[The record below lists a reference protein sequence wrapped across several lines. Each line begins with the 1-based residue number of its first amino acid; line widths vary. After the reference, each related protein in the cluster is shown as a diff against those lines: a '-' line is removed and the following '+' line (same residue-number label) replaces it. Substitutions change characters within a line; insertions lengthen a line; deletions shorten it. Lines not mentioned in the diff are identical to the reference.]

1 MNKTLPILA
10 ATFILLMLVA
20 AVVPVAAVTRLPT
33 PTAKDPVI
41 TVVSIPEDD
50 QLRNTGVMWFDPGAI
65 AGWAIWGALSYGSTG
80 ATILDQAYK
89 MRADPWWGS
98 LSSYIASIN
107 AELASSPPPE
117 PLMALDPQGRF
128 AATDSIIWAK
138 KLSQYKFMVTYQDG
152 LPGASGYVGV
162 DLVTL
167 VNAGKATF
175 QCDIY
180 EKDKVEPKIP
190 QDWSALLSSLATT
203 TSLSTEYLKT
213 SITDVSSFF
222 VCKLRSSG
230 EAGVYVV
237 DVYYIGPQTSEYVSD
252 LIVAFKVDLLPAATG
267 LKTNAWGMDIQDLCI
282 LGWPFADP
290 FRGGFITYGVGGSPE
305 WQKFPHLIPK
315 PEHKWIWSSPDP
327 LDGYSNC
334 EEAVMFQ
341 RWLMG
346 ATIPIGV

>member
-1 MNKTLPILA
+1 MNKPILPILA

-50 QLRNTGVMWFDPGAI
+50 QLRNTGVMWFDPGALASWVSYTTSEANGV
-65 AGWAIWGALSYGSTG
+65 AGVLA
-80 ATILDQAYK
+80 QADY
-89 MRADPWWGS
+89 MRADPMWGATS
-98 LSSYIASIN
+98 PNIKASEATLTDTPIAK
-107 AELASSPPPE
+107 
-117 PLMALDPQGRF
+117 LDPIGAF
-128 AATDSIIWAK
+128 LSTDTIFFFK
-138 KLSQYKFMVTYQDG
+138 KISQYKLMVTYQDG

-190 QDWSALLSSLATT
+190 QDWSSLLSSLATK
-203 TSLSTEYLKT
+203 TSLADEYLKT
-213 SITDVSSFF
+213 SITDVSAFF

-237 DVYYIGPQTSEYVSD
+237 DLYYIGPQTSEYVSD

-282 LGWPFADP
+282 LAWPFADP
-290 FRGGFITYGVGGSPE
+290 FRGGFIMYGGGGSPE